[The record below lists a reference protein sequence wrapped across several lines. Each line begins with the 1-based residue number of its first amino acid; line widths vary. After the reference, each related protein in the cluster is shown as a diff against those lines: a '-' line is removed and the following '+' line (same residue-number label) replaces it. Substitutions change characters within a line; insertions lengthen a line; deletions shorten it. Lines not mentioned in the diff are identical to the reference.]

1 MNTTLPNIFHTYR
14 QVINIINSCT
24 TRLHLDSCR
33 RLIKLFRN
41 QYAYSL
47 HTELLVKNL
56 YVKHR
61 IQSDKI

>member
-1 MNTTLPNIFHTYR
+1 M
-14 QVINIINSCT
+14 
-24 TRLHLDSCR
+24 
-33 RLIKLFRN
+33 IKLFRT

-61 IQSDKI
+61 IKSDNIWLTQVKNGIGWIELKIK